1 MGIKRAQRDLN
12 DSFHSVDFVKVE
24 YQQVY
29 IL

>member
-12 DSFHSVDFVKVE
+12 DSSHSVDFVKVE
-24 YQQVY
+24 RLREH